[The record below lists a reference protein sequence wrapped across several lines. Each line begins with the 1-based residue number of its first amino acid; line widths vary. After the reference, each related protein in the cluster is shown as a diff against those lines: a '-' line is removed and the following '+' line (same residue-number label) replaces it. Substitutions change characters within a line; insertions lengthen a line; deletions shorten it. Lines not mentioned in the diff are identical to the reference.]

1 MNKFHI
7 VPNVF
12 KNKLGDDNNS
22 QVSINF
28 DSTRKELI
36 EFDRDV
42 VVDLKKLYSQEKTNS
57 FKVRPTFKINYL

>member
-36 EFDRDV
+36 EFDRSV
-42 VVDLKKLYSQEKTNS
+42 V
-57 FKVRPTFKINYL
+57 IYL